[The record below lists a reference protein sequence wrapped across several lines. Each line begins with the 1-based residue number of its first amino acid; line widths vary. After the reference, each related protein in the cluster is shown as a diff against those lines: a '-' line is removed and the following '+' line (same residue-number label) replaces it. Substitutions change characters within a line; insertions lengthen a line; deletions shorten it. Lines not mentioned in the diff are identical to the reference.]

1 MQAFIHQSLE
11 AAINRYLSLDPESH
25 ARLLALD
32 DKLITIE
39 LLAVS
44 YTLPLKIAGGRIV
57 ILSEP
62 PEKPDVVIRGTPLS
76 LLHMSLSEDRKQFFA
91 DDVQIEGNLELGQ
104 QIIDLFDEME
114 IDWEEHTSRVIG
126 DIPAHQVG
134 RFIKEAKA
142 MIQRAK
148 DSLTQNINEYVHE
161 EKLIFPPKEALY
173 DFFNDID
180 LLRMDADRLEAR
192 VMRLKKLSGDFQ

>member
-11 AAINRYLSLDPESH
+11 TAINRYLSLDPESH
-25 ARLLALD
+25 ARLFALD
-32 DKLITIE
+32 GKLITIE
-39 LLAVS
+39 LLAIS
-44 YTLPLKIAGGRIV
+44 YTLPLKIVGGKIV
-57 ILSEP
+57 ILSES

-91 DDVQIEGNLELGQ
+91 DDVQIEGDLELGQ

-126 DIPAHQVG
+126 DIPAHQFG

-142 MIQRAK
+142 MMQRAK
-148 DSLTQNINEYVHE
+148 DSLMQNINEYVHE
-161 EKLIFPPKEALY
+161 EKLIFPPKEALH

-192 VMRLKKLSGDFQ
+192 VMRLKKMSGESQ